1 MSSFLG
7 KFLQLIRKRKN
18 LSQEIVE
25 YRLRNSNIDLVKAET
40 NPEKMAGKQLTQ
52 VFKAI
57 ELKKD
62 ELNEFCT
69 IAQLEFGEKKIRNLT
84 ETVIKD
90 YDLHSNIIDFTDKNG
105 LESLRKNRKNR
116 KKRKLERS

>member
-25 YRLRNSNIDLVKAET
+25 YRLRNTKVDLVKAET

-57 ELKKD
+57 ELQKE

-69 IAQLEFGEKKIRNLT
+69 IAKLEFGEKKIKTLT
-84 ETVIKD
+84 ESVTKD
-90 YDLHSNIIDFTDKNG
+90 FDFNSNIIDFSDKNG
-105 LESLRKNRKNR
+105 LENIRKNRKTR
-116 KKRKLERS
+116 KKRKLESS